1 MSDSNYNLNI
11 PTYSSLINKINLFI
25 NTFGN
30 IYFKRGLEI
39 TTGVKEH
46 GHGYWR
52 KGVYKN
58 NIWRTFKFM

>member
-46 GHGYWR
+46 GHGY
-52 KGVYKN
+52 
-58 NIWRTFKFM
+58 